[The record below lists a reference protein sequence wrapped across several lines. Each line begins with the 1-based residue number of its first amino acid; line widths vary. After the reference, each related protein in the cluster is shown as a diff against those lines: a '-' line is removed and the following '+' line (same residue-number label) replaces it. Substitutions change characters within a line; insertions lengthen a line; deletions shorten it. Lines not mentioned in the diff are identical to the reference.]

1 LHRRGQRSAGGRR
14 MKQITESRLCLCCG
28 KSLEGTTENAHWHTS
43 CSRRFFGAATIP
55 QLDIDSKS
63 LESYARIAI
72 NAGTTVTGVQKKMS
86 LRLETEAG
94 RKRLTLVGYPAGF
107 ILKPSVPEYPDLPEL
122 EHVLMSLADTAGI
135 RTVPHALILMES
147 DEIAYIT
154 RRIDRDAGRKIAMED
169 FCQLSQRLTE
179 DKYKGSYDQCGK
191 VISRYSK
198 QSGLDMADFFFL
210 ILFCFVTGNA
220 DMHLKNFS
228 LWETSSGYIL
238 APSYDLVPTQLLIPE
253 DNEETALTINGKKN
267 RLSSRDFIALG
278 ESLLLHPKV
287 IDSLLR
293 KACAL
298 PDDLKN
304 TPTFGLLPEKRQ
316 NELTLLIEE
325 RSVRLKGS
333 HRLDSD

>member
-1 LHRRGQRSAGGRR
+1 

-55 QLDIDSKS
+55 QLDIDSES

-86 LRLETEAG
+86 LRLETE
-94 RKRLTLVGYPAGF
+94 
-107 ILKPSVPEYPDLPEL
+107 
-122 EHVLMSLADTAGI
+122 
-135 RTVPHALILMES
+135 
-147 DEIAYIT
+147 
-154 RRIDRDAGRKIAMED
+154 AGRKIAMED

-267 RLSSRDFIALG
+267 RLSSKDFIALG

-304 TPTFGLLPEKRQ
+304 TQTFGLLPEKRQ